1 MVDVHRF
8 PSYVIDLYVFNH
20 ELQGR
25 VSVICILFN
34 RIADIKRFHPFNM
47 RAVLVHSESDAM
59 DGRVRFVVYQFQ
71 LDMFQFFAD
80 QLACP
85 VIFHVQRAKY
95 RFLVVRTERIHL
107 FQFAHELGIDVFQVE
122 NGVDVDL
129 RDHLFGD
136 NLVGSQ
142 LQETFGKF
150 IQIFFFQGKAGGI
163 GMSPEVFQ
171 QVTAVLYCLI
181 NVETGNRAGR
191 TGDQFG

>member
-80 QLACP
+80 
-85 VIFHVQRAKY
+85 
-95 RFLVVRTERIHL
+95 
-107 FQFAHELGIDVFQVE
+107 
-122 NGVDVDL
+122 
-129 RDHLFGD
+129 
-136 NLVGSQ
+136 
-142 LQETFGKF
+142 
-150 IQIFFFQGKAGGI
+150 
-163 GMSPEVFQ
+163 
-171 QVTAVLYCLI
+171 
-181 NVETGNRAGR
+181 
-191 TGDQFG
+191 